1 MINRKYIILF
11 SAVILV
17 LGMLANLTFSMERA
31 VIKSGGVALYPD
43 DFTNGIRDLTA
54 RIMDKNDPLIDSYS
68 MIVPGSDL
76 MAIDGDNLHV
86 LVFRLNAQ
94 AYEVY
99 FNGIHLGTAGDME
112 SARSHIYNGI
122 ENFVIHK
129 EYVEEVNTLTIKT
142 HSLYMIGLEQS
153 PVGIVCCDVARMIT
167 EDVTFRTQG
176 MTMMGAGILVLGI
189 IITLMMI
196 FLSEKRNYALIFFMV
211 SVVFLSIYSI
221 EFMYI
226 PHIAIS
232 FIWFKKIIILSLF
245 ACIFFLGLS
254 FSKYFNSRQ
263 SVILSSVLF
272 VLVVLSALLVGNL
285 ILFKQLYNVF
295 ISAISFNFII
305 WITVAAKQYKKMDEA
320 VVFVWSFVNLLI
332 LAAADSI
339 QLLVL
344 GSTMNMSIMLH
355 VMIFSLILIS
365 LFYVEMNKRN
375 IKIRQESS
383 QRSHFYQQAITDQLT
398 DTFNKKHVIS
408 LLSGESSPYTV
419 AMIDIDCF
427 KQVNDSFGHPAGDY
441 ILKHVSRR
449 MKNEFRDTDIVG
461 RYGGDEFIVILLG
474 CSEKHAFDIMNRFR
488 MHVEFD
494 KISHDGKEIPITL
507 SIGIAYCDSKNE
519 CEETIK
525 RADEALYRAKE
536 SGRNMVSF

>member
-11 SAVILV
+11 SALILV

-31 VIKSGGVALYPD
+31 VHKSGGVTLYPE

-54 RIMDKNDPLIDSYS
+54 RVLDKNDPAIDSYS
-68 MIVPGSDL
+68 TTVRGSDL
-76 MAIDGDNLHV
+76 SEIHGDNLHI

-99 FNGIHLGTAGDME
+99 FNGIHLGTSGDME

-122 ENFVIHK
+122 GNFVIHK
-129 EYVEEVNTLTIKT
+129 EYIKEVNTLTINT

-153 PVGIVCCDVARMIT
+153 PVGIVCCDTARKIT

-176 MTMMGAGILVLGI
+176 MTMMGVGILILGI

-196 FLSEKRNYALIFFMV
+196 FLSEKKNHALIFFML
-211 SVVFLSIYSI
+211 SVVFLSIYSL

-232 FIWFKKIIILSLF
+232 YIWFRKIIILALF

-272 VLVVLSALLVGNL
+272 GLVLLSALLVGNL
-285 ILFKQLYNVF
+285 VLFKQMYNVF
-295 ISAISFNFII
+295 VPAITFNFII
-305 WITVAAKQYKKMDEA
+305 WIIVAAKQYKKMDEA
-320 VVFVWSFVNLLI
+320 VIFIWSFVNLLL

-344 GSTMNMSIMLH
+344 GGIMNTSIIMH

-365 LFYVEMNKRN
+365 LFYIEMNKRN

-398 DTFNKKHVIS
+398 DTFNKKHVLA
-408 LLSGESSPYTV
+408 LLSDETPPYTI
-419 AMIDIDCF
+419 AMIDIDSF
-427 KQVNDSFGHPAGDY
+427 KHVNDTYGHPAGDY
-441 ILKHVSRR
+441 ILKHVSHR
-449 MKNEFRDTDIVG
+449 MKSEFRDTDIIG

-494 KISHDGKEIPITL
+494 KISHDGRQIPVTL
-507 SIGIAYCDSKNE
+507 SIGIAYCDKKYE
-519 CEETIK
+519 YEETIK

-536 SGRNMVSF
+536 TGRNRVSL